1 MGLIAAY
8 FVLAALASTAFA
20 AYPKLAIRSFR
31 TTVAEPVALFFLL
44 TAFLRG
50 RRSAALIPAIAVG
63 GAIAAATAVFDPLM
77 DRVITAGVPRLRGIY
92 DSPNNLAFVLERTVP
107 LLVGLAIAW
116 KSSALGRMAA
126 AVATGAGLILIAT
139 FSRGAWLASAAA
151 TALLA
156 VPQWWQLSAPR
167 RMVALSSVLIP
178 VGALAGFVGTDRL
191 SILFRTGDR
200 SGVSRI
206 WLWDSALEMIRD
218 FPLFGVGP
226 DNFLYHYA
234 AYLRPEAWREPNMS
248 HPHNFV
254 LDGWLSTGAFGL
266 LAIAVALILFF
277 YLVGRSYRLPSV
289 PISRPILLGAAASM
303 TAALAHGLVDNFY
316 FLPELAGFFWTLMA
330 FGVLLTSKA
339 IGQPSGDPA
348 LGDHVQGINDGR
360 RSGEQ

>member
-1 MGLIAAY
+1 
-8 FVLAALASTAFA
+8 
-20 AYPKLAIRSFR
+20 
-31 TTVAEPVALFFLL
+31 
-44 TAFLRG
+44 
-50 RRSAALIPAIAVG
+50 
-63 GAIAAATAVFDPLM
+63 
-77 DRVITAGVPRLRGIY
+77 
-92 DSPNNLAFVLERTVP
+92 
-107 LLVGLAIAW
+107 
-116 KSSALGRMAA
+116 MAA
-126 AVATGAGLILIAT
+126 AIATGAGLILIAT

-178 VGALAGFVGTDRL
+178 VGALAGFVGADRL